1 MDKKKGF
8 RIEKDSMGEMYV
20 PEEALWGPQTQRAV
34 ENFPISGYRFPR
46 EFIRALGVVKIAA
59 AKTNMELGLLDKSLA
74 APIILAAREVM
85 EGKWDNQFVVD
96 IFQTGSGT
104 STNMNANEIIARRA
118 GRIAEEENG
127 QPVSVHPNDH
137 VNMGQSSNDVI
148 PTCLHI
154 SAYESLKQ
162 KLLPALEE
170 LYRELEKKAGEFH
183 DIVKLGR
190 THLQDAVPIRLGQ
203 EIGGYAAM
211 VKHSVRRVETALDSL
226 AELALGGTAVGT
238 GINTHPAYAPIAVEK
253 ISTITG
259 SEFREA
265 ENHFEAQAGRDAVVE
280 AHAAVK
286 TAAVSLT
293 KIANDIRWMGAGP
306 YGGIGELI
314 IPPVQPGSSIMP
326 GKVNPVMAE
335 SLLQVAAQVM
345 GNDAAISLAGLS
357 GNFEL
362 NVMIPVMA
370 HNFLSSV
377 RLLSNAV
384 NAFTRKCVMG
394 LKADRKRCE
403 ELLEKSLAMV
413 TALNP
418 VIGYDR
424 AAKVAKEAYETGKTL
439 REVILAKK
447 LVPEDQLDR
456 ALDPVSMTGPQA
468 PDK

>member
-1 MDKKKGF
+1 MEPKKGY
-8 RIEKDSMGEMYV
+8 RIEEDSMGQMYV
-20 PEEALWGPQTQRAV
+20 PEDALWGPQTQRAV

-59 AKTNMELGLLDKSLA
+59 AKTNLELKLLDKSIA

-85 EGKWDNQFVVD
+85 EGTWDRQFVVD

-118 GRIAEEENG
+118 GRIATEESG
-127 QPVSVHPNDH
+127 TPLAVHPNDH

-148 PTCLHI
+148 PACLHI
-154 SAYESLKQ
+154 SAYESIKH

-170 LYRELEKKAGEFH
+170 LYWELEKKADEFH
-183 DIVKLGR
+183 DIIKLGR
-190 THLQDAVPIRLGQ
+190 THLQDATPIRLGQ
-203 EIGGYAAM
+203 EFGGYASM
-211 VKHSVRRVETALDSL
+211 VKHGVRRVEISLDSL

-238 GINTHPAYAPIAVEK
+238 GINTHPAYAQIAVEK
-253 ISTITG
+253 INSITG
-259 SEFREA
+259 IEFREA
-265 ENHFEAQAGRDAVVE
+265 ENHFEAQGSRDAVVE
-280 AHAAVK
+280 VHAAIK
-286 TAAVSLT
+286 TAAVSLI

-306 YGGIGELI
+306 YGSIGELL

-335 SLLQVAAQVM
+335 SLLQAAVQVI
-345 GNDAAISLAGLS
+345 GNDAAVSLAGLS

-370 HNFLSSV
+370 HNILSSV
-377 RLLSNAV
+377 EVLSNAV
-384 NAFTRKCVMG
+384 NAFTRKCVAG
-394 LKADRKRCE
+394 LRADEKRCR
-403 ELLEKSLAMV
+403 ELVEKSLSMV

-418 VIGYDR
+418 IIGYDM

-447 LVPEDQLDR
+447 LVPEDTLDR
-456 ALDPVSMTGPQA
+456 VLDPASMTEPGG
-468 PDK
+468 DT

>member
-1 MDKKKGF
+1 MDKKEGY
-8 RIEKDSMGEMYV
+8 RIEQDSMGQMYV
-20 PEEALWGPQTQRAV
+20 PEDALWGPQTQRAV
-34 ENFPISGYRFPR
+34 ENFPISGYRFSR

-59 AKTNMELGLLDKSLA
+59 AKTNLELGLLDKSIA
-74 APIILAAREVM
+74 DPVILAAREVM
-85 EGKWDNQFVVD
+85 EGNWDDQFVVD

-104 STNMNANEIIARRA
+104 STNMNANEVIARRA
-118 GRIAEEENG
+118 RRIAEEESGEN
-127 QPVSVHPNDH
+127 VAVHPNDH

-148 PTCLHI
+148 PTCIHI
-154 SAYESLKQ
+154 SAYEAVKQ

-170 LYRELEKKAGEFH
+170 LFWELERKADDFDE
-183 DIVKLGR
+183 IVKLGR

-203 EIGGYAAM
+203 EFSGYAAM
-211 VKHSVRRVETALDSL
+211 VKHGIRRVENALDAL

-238 GINTHPAYAPIAVEK
+238 GINTHPEYACIAVEK

-265 ENHFEAQAGRDAVVE
+265 ENHYEAQAGRDAVVE
-280 AHAAVK
+280 VHGSIK

-306 YGGIGELI
+306 YGGIGELL
-314 IPPVQPGSSIMP
+314 IPSVQPGSSIMP

-335 SLLQVAAQVM
+335 SLLQVTAQVI

-370 HNFLSSV
+370 HNILSSV
-377 RLLSNAV
+377 RLLANAV
-384 NAFTRKCVMG
+384 NQFTKRCIVG
-394 LKADRKRCE
+394 LKADKERCAVLVE
-403 ELLEKSLAMV
+403 QSLAMV

-418 VIGYDR
+418 IIGYDM
-424 AAKVAKEAYETGKTL
+424 AAKVAKEAYESGKTL

-447 LVPEDQLDR
+447 LVPEDKLDKI
-456 ALDPVSMTGPQA
+456 LDPASMTKPRE
-468 PDK
+468 

>member
-8 RIEKDSMGEMYV
+8 RIEEDSMGEMYV

-59 AKTNMELGLLDKSLA
+59 AKTNMELELLDKSIA

-85 EGKWDNQFVVD
+85 EGKWDDQFVVD

-118 GRIAEEENG
+118 SRIAEEENG
-127 QPVSVHPNDH
+127 GPVHVHPNDH

-154 SAYESLKQ
+154 SAYESVKQ

-170 LYRELEKKAGEFH
+170 LYWELEKKADEFH

-190 THLQDAVPIRLGQ
+190 THLQDAVPLRLGQ

-211 VKHSVRRVETALDSL
+211 VKHSVRRVEMSIDSL

-238 GINTHPAYAPIAVEK
+238 GINTHPAYAPIAIEK
-253 ISTITG
+253 ISAITG

-265 ENHFEAQAGRDAVVE
+265 ENHFEAQGSRDAVVE
-280 AHAAVK
+280 AHGAIK

-306 YGGIGELI
+306 YGSIGELL

-335 SLLQVAAQVM
+335 SLLQVTAQVI

-370 HNFLSSV
+370 HNILSSV
-377 RLLSNAV
+377 TLLSNAV
-384 NAFTRKCVMG
+384 NAFTKKCVTG
-394 LKADRKRCE
+394 LRADKKRCE
-403 ELLEKSLAMV
+403 ELVEKSLAMV

-418 VIGYDR
+418 VIGYDQ

-447 LVPEDQLDR
+447 LVPADQLDE
-456 ALDPVSMTGPQA
+456 ALDPVSMTEPRA
-468 PDK
+468 PGE

>member
-8 RIEKDSMGEMYV
+8 RIESDSMGEMYV
-20 PEEALWGPQTQRAV
+20 PEDALWGPQTQRAV

-59 AKTNMELGLLDKSLA
+59 AKTNMELGLMDKSLA

-85 EGKWDNQFVVD
+85 EGKWDDQFVVD

-104 STNMNANEIIARRA
+104 STNMNANEIISRRA
-118 GRIAEEENG
+118 SRIAEEENG
-127 QPVSVHPNDH
+127 GVIPVHPNDH

-154 SAYESLKQ
+154 SAYESVKH
-162 KLLPALEE
+162 KLMPALEE
-170 LYRELEKKAGEFH
+170 LFWELEKKADEFH
-183 DIVKLGR
+183 DVVKLGR
-190 THLQDAVPIRLGQ
+190 THLQDAVPVRLGQ
-203 EIGGYAAM
+203 EFGGYAAM
-211 VKHSVRRVETALDSL
+211 VKHGLRRVEVSLDSL

-238 GINTHPAYAPIAVEK
+238 GINTHPAYASIAIEK
-253 ISTITG
+253 INAITG

-265 ENHFEAQAGRDAVVE
+265 ENHFEAQGSRDAVVE
-280 AHAAVK
+280 VHGAIK

-306 YGGIGELI
+306 YGGIGELL

-335 SLLQVAAQVM
+335 SLLQVTAQVI
-345 GNDAAISLAGLS
+345 GNDAAISLSGLS

-370 HNFLSSV
+370 HNILSSV
-377 RLLSNAV
+377 ELLSNAV
-384 NAFTRKCVMG
+384 NLFTKRCVVG
-394 LKADRKRCE
+394 LRVDRKRCE
-403 ELLEKSLAMV
+403 ELVERSLAMV

-418 VIGYDR
+418 VIGYDE
-424 AAKVAKEAYETGKTL
+424 AARVAKEAFETGKTL
-439 REVILAKK
+439 REVILSRK
-447 LVPEDQLDR
+447 LVSADKLDE
-456 ALDPVSMTGPQA
+456 ALNPASMTEPQA
-468 PDK
+468 PEG